1 MSGGAGEAVKEG
13 FGSHLVKL
21 GPGSRSLQLP
31 LADLA
36 TSIPHCRQLCGY
48 DTAVC
53 VCVFRTKT
61 MGRLTHRVLSHTAGG
76 WRVLT
81 PLVCAYV
88 TPIR

>member
-53 VCVFRTKT
+53 VCVCSVQKLWVGLRTESY
-61 MGRLTHRVLSHTAGG
+61 LTRQEGG
-76 WRVLT
+76 EF
-81 PLVCAYV
+81 
-88 TPIR
+88 